1 MLNQTQFGAPSGS
14 GVDVSPL
21 SSAMNEFFNAR
32 KGKGK
37 ELERMAGQYALD
49 TMRDSRKFEQ
59 TKELET
65 GRQTH
70 AAAMQERGLTHA
82 ASEGKASR
90 RHEGRMTKLK
100 QAGDLDSKRLE
111 IAGSVV
117 TQNNA
122 FAGITTLGKGK
133 RVSEFSMD
141 GKGGM
146 NVGFNKPTRRRSS
159 TTPGQPT
166 VVAPAAEP
174 RSTATP
180 DVPTGTT
187 TVAPVTRDPKT
198 GRAMRNPAYT
208 SSTPPT
214 KTATTKPTSKPRRK
228 P

>member
-1 MLNQTQFGAPSGS
+1 MTLNQTQFGAPAGS
-14 GVDVSPL
+14 GVDISPL
-21 SSAMNEFFNAR
+21 SAAMNEFFNAR
-32 KGKGK
+32 RGKSK
-37 ELERMAGQYALD
+37 DLEAKAADYALG
-49 TMRDSRKFEQ
+49 TMRDSRKHEQ
-59 TKELET
+59 TKEIET
-65 GRQTH
+65 ARQAH
-70 AAAMQERGLTHA
+70 AREMQERGLTHA
-82 ASEGKASR
+82 ASEGKAGR
-90 RHEGRMTKLK
+90 RHETRLTRLK
-100 QAGDLDSKRLE
+100 QEHEANTQRTGIAGDILK
-111 IAGSVV
+111 
-117 TQNNA
+117 TNTN
-122 FAGITTLGKGK
+122 FAGITALGKGK

-159 TTPGQPT
+159 TTPGAPT
-166 VVAPAAEP
+166 VVTPAAEP

-214 KTATTKPTSKPRRK
+214 KTATTKPRRK

>member
-1 MLNQTQFGAPSGS
+1 MTLNQTQFGAPAGS

-21 SSAMNEFFNAR
+21 SSVMNEFFNAR

-37 ELERMAGQYALD
+37 DLERMAGQYALD

-59 TKELET
+59 TKELEG

-82 ASEGKASR
+82 AAEGKAGR

-100 QAGDLDSKRLE
+100 QSGALDSQRLE
-111 IAGSVV
+111 IAGTVV
-117 TQNNA
+117 KQNNA
-122 FAGITTLGKGK
+122 FAGVTGLGKTK
-133 RVSEFSMD
+133 RVSNFSMKAD
-141 GKGGM
+141 GGLD
-146 NVGFNKPTRRRSS
+146 VAYNKPTRRRSS
-159 TTPGQPT
+159 ATPGQPT

-187 TVAPVTRDPKT
+187 NVAPAIRNPKT

-214 KTATTKPTSKPRRK
+214 KTATTKPRRK

>member
-1 MLNQTQFGAPSGS
+1 MTLNQTQFGAPAGS

-82 ASEGKASR
+82 ASEGKAGR
-90 RHEGRMTKLK
+90 RHETRLTKLK
-100 QAGDLDSKRLE
+100 QSGDLDSKRLE

-122 FAGITTLGKGK
+122 FAGITGLGKTK
-133 RVSEFSMD
+133 RVSNFSMD
-141 GKGGM
+141 ADGGM
-146 NVGFNKPTRRRSS
+146 NVAYNKPTRRRRSS
-159 TTPGQPT
+159 ATPGAPT
-166 VVAPAAEP
+166 VVEPTTPP

-187 TVAPVTRDPKT
+187 NVAPAVRDPKT

-214 KTATTKPTSKPRRK
+214 KTATTKPRRK